1 MQVDPLNIML
11 NLDQVVPYY
20 EPIISA
26 DTQHIVGYEVKAYF
40 QDNNIEDLDW
50 FFYDSSIP
58 EDFQIELIHH
68 IQKKAMET
76 VIQLEE
82 HPMIFLKYNSRLLI
96 HDNGSSFLYLVDL
109 YKEHGIETKNITI
122 QLKEEELAGKNIDD
136 VSSFLKYLKTTGIQ
150 IALDIGQSNGNL
162 DRIAVLKPNIIKV
175 DVRFLDDNDLPHLYR
190 DVHHSL
196 SLLSRKI
203 GATLLF
209 KGISSYNQLNY
220 AWRNG
225 GRYFQG
231 SYLRKAEPRLQE
243 MDCCKEQL
251 KTDFQLFVN
260 YERKKIKAQL
270 TFMSKLNEKFNNIVP
285 SINPKDSL
293 DEIILK
299 IGNECTEYAF
309 RVYITNDEG
318 IQQSSN
324 AEKIED
330 GNWVLRPEGKQ
341 KNWSWRPYFFEGI
354 IRMNVE
360 KKGILSDLYTDID
373 RNEPIRTYSIPLQN
387 NLYLFIDIPYHYL
400 FEKEG
405 LL

>member
-1 MQVDPLNIML
+1 
-11 NLDQVVPYY
+11 
-20 EPIISA
+20 
-26 DTQHIVGYEVKAYF
+26 
-40 QDNNIEDLDW
+40 
-50 FFYDSSIP
+50 
-58 EDFQIELIHH
+58 
-68 IQKKAMET
+68 
-76 VIQLEE
+76 
-82 HPMIFLKYNSRLLI
+82 
-96 HDNGSSFLYLVDL
+96 
-109 YKEHGIETKNITI
+109 
-122 QLKEEELAGKNIDD
+122 
-136 VSSFLKYLKTTGIQ
+136 
-150 IALDIGQSNGNL
+150 
-162 DRIAVLKPNIIKV
+162 
-175 DVRFLDDNDLPHLYR
+175 
-190 DVHHSL
+190 
-196 SLLSRKI
+196 
-203 GATLLF
+203 
-209 KGISSYNQLNY
+209 
-220 AWRNG
+220 
-225 GRYFQG
+225 
-231 SYLRKAEPRLQE
+231 
-243 MDCCKEQL
+243 
-251 KTDFQLFVN
+251 
-260 YERKKIKAQL
+260 
-270 TFMSKLNEKFNNIVP
+270 MSKLNEKFNNIVP

>member
-1 MQVDPLNIML
+1 MDPLNIML
-11 NLDQVVPYY
+11 NLDQVVPYF

-26 DTQHIVGYEVKAYF
+26 DSQHVIGYEVKAYF
-40 QDNNIEDLDW
+40 QEEDLQDLDW

-58 EDFQIELIHH
+58 DDFQLELIHH

-76 VIQLEE
+76 VIQTEDQNE
-82 HPMIFLKYNSRLLI
+82 PMIFLKFSSRLLI
-96 HDNGSSFLYLVDL
+96 HDNGNSFLKLVEL
-109 YKEHGIETKNITI
+109 YKEQGIETENIVI
-122 QLKEEELAGKNIDD
+122 QLKEDELAKNIDE
-136 VSSFLKYLKTTGIQ
+136 VSSFLKYLKTIGIQ

-175 DVRFLDDNDLPHLYR
+175 DVRFLEDNDLPHLYR

-231 SYLRKAEPRLQE
+231 SYLKKAEPNLQE
-243 MDCCKEQL
+243 MDCCKKQM
-251 KTDFQLFVN
+251 KSDFQLFVN
-260 YERKKIKAQL
+260 YERKKVEAQL
-270 TFMSKLNEKFNNIVP
+270 KLMSELNEKFNDIVH
-285 SINPKDSL
+285 SINPKNSL
-293 DEIILK
+293 DEIVLK
-299 IGNECTEYAF
+299 VGNACTEYAF

-318 IQQSSN
+318 LQISSN
-324 AEKIED
+324 AEKTKE
-330 GNWVLRPEGKQ
+330 GNWELFPEGKQ

-373 RNEPIRTYSIPLQN
+373 RNEPIRTYSFPIQN
-387 NLYLFIDIPYHYL
+387 SLYLFIDIPYNYL
-400 FEKEG
+400 YEQEG